1 MRKLDRYIPFVQ
13 FLGQAL
19 GKHYEVVLHDLTVP
33 EQSIIAIENG
43 YISNRCIGGPVTD
56 FVLKL
61 LKREQQEH
69 VPFITNYRGKV
80 GDERL
85 CRSSSFFIKDESGKI
100 IGILC
105 INMDLTPYIK
115 AKEFLDGEMALD
127 DAILEKALPPVN
139 PAAAAAIGA
148 MNGQIFEN
156 FHGTSEDVITTMIQ
170 ERLRQ
175 YPVKGNRLSLTER
188 LQIVGDLNNDG
199 LFLLR
204 GGIAALA
211 ERLDVSEPTVYRYLS
226 KVRTMRA
233 RQS

>member
-1 MRKLDRYIPFVQ
+1 MRKVDQYIPLVK

-19 GKHYEVVLHDLTVP
+19 GPHYEVVLHDLTVP

-43 YISNRCIGGPVTD
+43 QISNRSIGGPVTD

-61 LKREQQEH
+61 LKKEQQEH
-69 VPFITNYRGKV
+69 VPFVTNYRGKV
-80 GDERL
+80 GNGRL
-85 CRSSSFFIKDESGKI
+85 CRSSSFFIKDDAGKN

-105 INMDLTPYIK
+105 INMDLTPYMK
-115 AKEFLDGEMALD
+115 AREFLETEMAV
-127 DAILEKALPPVN
+127 DASLEKDMTAADSAAGAL
-139 PAAAAAIGA
+139 A
-148 MNGQIFEN
+148 GQIFEN

-175 YPVKGNRLSLTER
+175 YPVKGNRLSLAER